1 MNVDSLS
8 ILNYQGSKRNL
19 LPFIKNNSLA
29 AILPGKT
36 VLDIFTG
43 TCSVGYSFKRT
54 NRIIAND
61 SEQYAYIISKA
72 LLGNYSDIAICDV
85 ISKINFAFEK
95 NFKQAN
101 QIYGG
106 FANEEITILDNG
118 VVSEITNFYSSV
130 PTIWNGKIS
139 EVTKAQHLF
148 LQYYSNSYFGVTQ
161 AAEIDSLRIAIEEYR
176 KTSLFAPLMAA
187 LYYAMKECVFSKDGH
202 MAQPLG
208 FEKNT
213 SKLLK
218 IRRKSIFALFSA
230 KLTEFFSCDFV
241 TSIYENECFNLN
253 FEDLLELPKIRNEV
267 DVIYA
272 DPPYTDMQYS
282 RYYHILNF
290 VTHYKPAPLT
300 TISGSYTKGLYT
312 DGRFQSK
319 LSTRSKSLD
328 TFTTL
333 VDFCCA
339 FQKNLVVSFAYPSN
353 TVLQKTDRYVMS
365 IESLISLCTERF
377 GVSSVDVHSCDYTH
391 SNNRNSEQKK
401 VMEYLV
407 VCKRN

>member
-1 MNVDSLS
+1 VDSLS

-19 LPFIKNNSLA
+19 LPFIKKNSVT
-29 AILPGKT
+29 AIPPGKT
-36 VLDIFTG
+36 VLDIFAG

-61 SEQYAYIISKA
+61 SEPYAYIISKA
-72 LLGNYSDIAICDV
+72 LLGDYSDIVFCDV
-85 ISKINFAFEK
+85 INKINFAFEK
-95 NFKQAN
+95 NFEEAN
-101 QIYGG
+101 QIYSG
-106 FANEEITILDNG
+106 FVNEEVAVLNSG
-118 VVSEITNFYSSV
+118 VASEITDFYNSV
-130 PTIWNGKIS
+130 PTVWNEKKHGVIK
-139 EVTKAQHLF
+139 TRHLF

-161 AAEIDSLRIAIEEYR
+161 AAEIDSLRMSIEEHR
-176 KTSLFAPLMAA
+176 NSSLFAPLMAA

-208 FEKNT
+208 FEKNV
-213 SKLLK
+213 SRLLK
-218 IRRKSIFALFSA
+218 IRRKSIFDLFKT
-230 KLTEFFSCDFV
+230 KLMEFFSYDFIA
-241 TSIYENECFNLN
+241 SIYENECFNLN
-253 FEDLLELPKIRNEV
+253 FEDLLELPKIRKEV

-300 TISGSYTKGLYT
+300 IIGGSYTKGLYT

-328 TFTTL
+328 AFTTL
-333 VDFCCA
+333 VDFCCT
-339 FQKNLVVSFAYPSN
+339 FQKNLVISFAYPSD

-377 GVSSVDVHSCDYTH
+377 GISSVDVHSCNYAH

-401 VMEYLV
+401 VLEYLV
-407 VCKRN
+407 ICKKN